1 MDYDYT
7 SVGSIYVGNCASCTH
22 TINLTHLYDVGDIVY
37 SGPKARKGFLRKFC
51 IKELRYDAE
60 AIVENIVHYYY
71 DYPPLYIDTFN
82 AYHNEEDLVTLSEA
96 QALIAA
102 YLIVEAAHRESNI
115 INCS

>member
-1 MDYDYT
+1 MNYT
-7 SVGSIYVGNCASCTH
+7 SVGSIFVGNCASCTY

-37 SGPKARKGFLRKFC
+37 SRPKARKGFLRKFC

-60 AIVENIVHYYY
+60 AIVDNIAYHYY

-102 YLIVEAAHRESNI
+102 YLILSASKLETNI
-115 INCS
+115 INCSL